1 MRALMSKLDKPL
13 TEEEQI
19 SKIYNNL
26 LPAYQGYFRRS
37 EIRTFSDL
45 INLGEEYWSYAERSK
60 SYRPPPPKSDALI
73 PETAYIPPPINRGN
87 KISVPYSPN
96 KPKMTNFQ
104 ENVKP
109 KLQDG
114 PSYSKDNSLYL
125 ITHTQTPAKLKNK
138 TVRLETTTNT
148 STPEVTKS
156 ICWNCGQNG
165 HTYSVC
171 QEKRTRIFCYRC
183 GHPEVTVKSCPTCTL
198 SGSERGVRKE
208 RSIRTPTKDPA
219 LAPELPETCNL
230 TSDTFGRSLSPPI
243 PKSNF
248 RPVNGCLYIP
258 LNINGQS
265 HDALVDSGSAY
276 SYISLSESKGLPQT
290 HLTTIDRIAVSFA
303 NGTQEGRALGTC
315 HVAQLKPYK
324 GEPPEEDVLHQPTA
338 EANPASHSRPGRVTA
353 STARQVY
360 ASKEEGV

>member
-1 MRALMSKLDKPL
+1 M
-13 TEEEQI
+13 
-19 SKIYNNL
+19 
-26 LPAYQGYFRRS
+26 
-37 EIRTFSDL
+37 
-45 INLGEEYWSYAERSK
+45 
-60 SYRPPPPKSDALI
+60 
-73 PETAYIPPPINRGN
+73 
-87 KISVPYSPN
+87 
-96 KPKMTNFQ
+96 
-104 ENVKP
+104 
-109 KLQDG
+109 
-114 PSYSKDNSLYL
+114 
-125 ITHTQTPAKLKNK
+125 
-138 TVRLETTTNT
+138 
-148 STPEVTKS
+148 TKS
-156 ICWNCGQNG
+156 TCWNCGQNG

-303 NGTQEGRALGTC
+303 NGTREITETLVSLPVQ
-315 HVAQLKPYK
+315 VAKRNFTLNFFVLPYLTVPYLI
-324 GEPPEEDVLHQPTA
+324 GLDSLSSMEVVTDFS
-338 EANPASHSRPGRVTA
+338 SHSWHFKSSADIFTFHHKSVNQPQICGIQRSR
-353 STARQVY
+353 
-360 ASKEEGV
+360 